1 MRIEKLQTIRFD
13 ASPSHAARPSKDFA
27 ATLST
32 ASRAGGH
39 AASHAHDAA
48 RIATPS
54 EGALSGTKRS
64 PTAGALPLFGTS
76 QSVHGRSMDLPHT
89 SKAGVHR
96 IPSSDGTGVG
106 IWRAEQATVRTS
118 DRIGQAAQR
127 TSDRIGQ
134 AAQRTS
140 DADRAAGDERLREVC
155 RQFEAFFTAQL
166 LQIMRESGDVEGFIE
181 TSRGEKVF
189 RAQHDTELAQHLAHR
204 GAFGIGDLLYRQLSV
219 QIGSADAQ
227 LQTEG
232 E

>member
-1 MRIEKLQTIRFD
+1 MRIEKLQSTRFD
-13 ASPSHAARPSKDFA
+13 VSPSHAARPSKDFA
-27 ATLST
+27 ATLSA

-64 PTAGALPLFGTS
+64 PTAGALPLSGTS

-106 IWRAEQATVRTS
+106 IWRAEQATV
-118 DRIGQAAQR
+118 R

-204 GAFGIGDLLYRQLSV
+204 GAFGIGDLLYRQLSE

>member
-27 ATLST
+27 ATLSA
-32 ASRAGGH
+32 ASRAGDR

-54 EGALSGTKRS
+54 EGTLSGTKRS
-64 PTAGALPLFGTS
+64 PTAGALPLSGTS
-76 QSVHGRSMDLPHT
+76 QSVHGRSTDLPHT

-106 IWRAEQATVRTS
+106 IWRAEQATVHTGE
-118 DRIGQAAQR
+118 RIGQAAER
-127 TSDRIGQ
+127 N
-134 AAQRTS
+134 S

>member
-1 MRIEKLQTIRFD
+1 MRIEKLQSTHFD
-13 ASPSHAARPSKDFA
+13 VSPSHAARPSEDFA
-27 ATLST
+27 SALSA
-32 ASRAGGH
+32 ASRAGGR
-39 AASHAHDAA
+39 AASHAHDTA

-54 EGALSGTKRS
+54 EGALLGTKRS
-64 PTAGALPLFGTS
+64 PTAGALPLSGTS

-106 IWRAEQATVRTS
+106 IWRAEQATVHT
-118 DRIGQAAQR
+118 GE
-127 TSDRIGQ
+127 RIGQ

-140 DADRAAGDERLREVC
+140 DADTSVADERLREVC

-204 GAFGIGDLLYRQLSV
+204 GAFGIGDLLYRQLSE

>member
-64 PTAGALPLFGTS
+64 PTAGALPLSGTS

-106 IWRAEQATVRTS
+106 IWRAEQATV
-118 DRIGQAAQR
+118 R

-204 GAFGIGDLLYRQLSV
+204 GAFGIGDLLYRQLSE

-227 LQTEG
+227 LQTES

>member
-64 PTAGALPLFGTS
+64 PTAGALPLSGTS

-106 IWRAEQATVRTS
+106 IWRAEQATV
-118 DRIGQAAQR
+118 R